1 SIRVFLYRSRAPRH
15 PPSFPTRRSS
25 DLLAAHPAHSRA
37 RELFDGFSAML
48 SFEVKGGL
56 EAAERFIQRA
66 RLPIVAPSLGG
77 IETLITRPATTS
89 QSGMSL
95 EERRQAGISD
105 RLIRLSVGLEATEGL
120 VEAV

>member
-77 IETLITRPATTS
+77 IETLITRRSEEHTS
-89 QSGMSL
+89 ELQSPDHL
-95 EERRQAGISD
+95 VC
-105 RLIRLSVGLEATEGL
+105 RLLLDKKKK
-120 VEAV
+120 